1 MGANAWTVTNLAD
14 AVGAPL
20 GVHQPAAWA
29 DAAGA
34 RYIVFQGYSPVTGG
48 TGHLHLLHA
57 QAPGGTER
65 GGGSAAAADA
75 AADAADWALADLTE
89 LTGAPEAATTAR
101 GYSRTADGSQ
111 HVVYQGRRFDGHV
124 HELSCFDAAD
134 DWAHRDLT
142 ETTGAPLALSQ
153 PSGFET
159 RYDATQR
166 VVYQGRDGHIHQL
179 AEAGGAWRHE
189 DLTALSGAPACAPD
203 AAPAGYGYDARRS
216 AHVVVRTADGHLL
229 EYREQGGEWEWNDLT
244 LATRSPVASDAETV
258 CGYVL
263 AAEPT
268 QHVDFVGGD
277 GHVHELWRGDGEWR
291 HGDLTAAAGAP
302 AAQATTQPASYAA
315 EDGPGRP
322 TQHVLFVGTDAYVH
336 ELWWAPSAWHY
347 TEVTSAA
354 LGSLRVLGHPVG
366 FAVADGTHDGCYL
379 ADSHE
384 LVLLRA
390 RA

>member
-1 MGANAWTVTNLAD
+1 MSANTWTVTDLTEA
-14 AVGAPL
+14 AGAPL

-29 DAAGA
+29 DAVGG
-34 RYIVFQGYSPVTGG
+34 RYVVFQGYSPVTGG
-48 TGHLHLLHA
+48 TGHLHLI
-57 QAPGGTER
+57 R
-65 GGGSAAAADA
+65 ADA
-75 AADAADWALADLTE
+75 PDGAGDATADSDNTAWALTDLTE
-89 LTGAPEAATTAR
+89 LTGAPAAATTAR
-101 GYSRTADGSQ
+101 GYSRSVDGTQ

-124 HELSCFDAAD
+124 HELSCLDAAD

-142 ETTGAPLALSQ
+142 ETTEAPLALSQ

-159 RYDATQR
+159 RYDGTQR

-179 AEAGGAWRHE
+179 AETGGAWRHE
-189 DLTALSGAPACAPD
+189 DLTALTGSPACAPD
-203 AAPAGYGYDARRS
+203 AAPAGYGYDARQS
-216 AHVVVRTADGHLL
+216 AHVVVRTVDGHLL
-229 EYREQGGEWEWNDLT
+229 EYREHRGEWEWEDLT
-244 LATRSPVASDAETV
+244 LATRSPAASDAEMV

-277 GHVHELWRGDGEWR
+277 GHVHELWRGDGAWQ
-291 HGDLTAAAGAP
+291 HSDLTAAAGAP
-302 AAQATTQPASYAA
+302 PAQATTQPASYAA

-336 ELWWAPSAWHY
+336 ELWWAAPDWHY

-379 ADSHE
+379 AHTHE
-384 LVLLRA
+384 LVLMRA